1 MQAKIIPAGLSSTT
15 FAMKKFATILSTT
28 STMRI
33 PRASSKAS
41 AQDEIKASKHL
52 SSLSTISSSQSAFA
66 QTFYSSTRSG
76 SIRMSTRNPNTNI
89 VNGISNIG
97 LISGVGGALAALPI
111 TATVLYKRACQNKGI
126 ER

>member
-1 MQAKIIPAGLSSTT
+1 
-15 FAMKKFATILSTT
+15 
-28 STMRI
+28 
-33 PRASSKAS
+33 
-41 AQDEIKASKHL
+41 
-52 SSLSTISSSQSAFA
+52 
-66 QTFYSSTRSG
+66 
-76 SIRMSTRNPNTNI
+76 MSTRNPNTNI